1 MTVCGAILSM
11 LLGPGHDYHQMITT
25 QSLALCSGSC
35 NRGETWS
42 AAFDV
47 FHFSSMQRQAML
59 PKLICSLLLLLLC
72 SQHVLRDALEDSN
85 F

>member
-11 LLGPGHDYHQMITT
+11 LLGPGHDQMITT
-25 QSLALCSGSC
+25 QSLALCSGRC

-59 PKLICSLLLLLLC
+59 PKPICGLLLPLLC
-72 SQHVLRDALEDSN
+72 SQPVLRDTLEDSN